1 MVGKWMST
9 DRNANGRFA
18 AGWHGGPGRPRRS
31 VEAQYLTTLR
41 ESVPLETWSKVC
53 EAAVAQAV
61 GGDAKAREWLS
72 SYLVGRPL
80 QAVAVE
86 EPQGPRL
93 SLWDLLAAIREAV
106 PDGEAQAR
114 IAAVL
119 ARMGREAAGDGPCEG
134 SASLMW
140 RSSAQDGDRSL
151 EHPVRNGGKNGE
163 R

>member
-1 MVGKWMST
+1 
-9 DRNANGRFA
+9 
-18 AGWHGGPGRPRRS
+18 
-31 VEAQYLTTLR
+31 LR
-41 ESVPLETWSKVC
+41 ESVPLEKWREIVET
-53 EAAVAQAV
+53 AVAQAV
-61 GGDAKAREWLS
+61 VGDAKAREWLA
-72 SYLVGRPL
+72 SYLIGKPF

-93 SLWDLLAAIREAV
+93 SIWALLAAIREAV

-114 IAAVL
+114 IANVL

-140 RSSAQDGDRSL
+140 RSAAQDGDRSL